1 MSARLDL
8 EHTPIRGAYYTH
20 IEAIER
26 GMAMKLLID
35 VQAWKRTAEEKHS
48 EVGGEGPELPPR

>member
-1 MSARLDL
+1 MSARLAL
-8 EHTPIRGAYYTH
+8 EPTPIRGAYYTH

-35 VQAWKRTAEEKHS
+35 VQAWGQNAEEKHS
-48 EVGGEGPELPPR
+48 GVGGDGSELPPR